1 MNNGATDTLIIIE
14 AGPSSY
20 TLRTDPPVHLRVTGE
35 DVFGNNLETG
45 EPSESARGS

>member
-1 MNNGATDTLIIIE
+1 MRHMNNGSNGYIE

-20 TLRTDPPVHLRVTGE
+20 TLRNDPPAHLRATGE

-45 EPSESARGS
+45 EPSESARGG